1 MFHVGHPTSI
11 FCLDLRYMSCWVR
24 NKCHSSL
31 FMLLLCVND
40 MWVVHTD
47 CLWCTFLKWCTY
59 INVGALWLL
68 GARWLF
74 VHVILSMPF
83 YYLVQADCLCTNIV
97 NTVLCTLAVGARNIV
112 NARPC
117 YGTYILCSLYCLLT
131 SCFSLWDCCLIFS
144 YFMLCL
150 HSLLVLIY
158 LLLHVYF
165 GCCLT
170 VFLWLIISYKSY
182 PDLGINPSRVSVKF
196 SRATLGF
203 PSRYPS
209 LLLGGLKGPVGSLHA
224 ATPGI
229 RPY

>member
-1 MFHVGHPTSI
+1 MIQFGHQTSI
-11 FCLDLRYMSCWVR
+11 FCLDLCYTSCWVR
-24 NKCHSSL
+24 DESYSFL
-31 FMLLLCVND
+31 FMFLLYVND
-40 MWVVHTD
+40 MWVVHTN
-47 CLWCTFLKWCTY
+47 CLWCMFLKWCTY
-59 INVGALWLL
+59 VNVGALWLL
-68 GARWLF
+68 GARWMF
-74 VHVILSMPF
+74 VHVILLMPK
-83 YYLVQADCLCTNIV
+83 YCLCTL
-97 NTVLCTLAVGARNIV
+97 TVGARNIV

-117 YGTYILCSLYCLLT
+117 YGTYILCTLYCLLT
-131 SCFSLWDCCLIFS
+131 SCFSLLDCCLIFC
-144 YFMLCL
+144 YFMPCL